1 MRLFFQRKAPF
12 SQTEKE
18 VWKAQWKSLV
28 PPENR
33 DVPVTVDGK
42 TVTAFV
48 LRNQF
53 CLMLQ
58 DGLLMRESFFPVCD
72 HFRRA
77 GYHVVWL
84 MRCTQDI
91 ENGYLKRRKT
101 GHDGSSWRWNKPTT
115 NFGRWSADNRSV
127 TILLQTK
134 ELPAGE
140 IAMDLPV
147 LERVVWTDSDDPTQ
161 MVPGRTDFS
170 TRTLPATPAELR
182 RYLDGVTLAELRA

>member
-58 DGLLMRESFFPVCD
+58 DGLLTTS
-72 HFRRA
+72 A
-77 GYHVVWL
+77 G
-84 MRCTQDI
+84 RGIT
-91 ENGYLKRRKT
+91 
-101 GHDGSSWRWNKPTT
+101 
-115 NFGRWSADNRSV
+115 WS
-127 TILLQTK
+127 
-134 ELPAGE
+134 G
-140 IAMDLPV
+140 
-147 LERVVWTDSDDPTQ
+147 
-161 MVPGRTDFS
+161 
-170 TRTLPATPAELR
+170 
-182 RYLDGVTLAELRA
+182 